1 MTFGYAR
8 VSTHE
13 QNLDLQIDALVNFGI
28 DSKNI
33 FCDKISATKS
43 KRPQLDLLLSKLRQG
58 DTLIVWK
65 LDRLARSLIDFTQKM
80 SFFNENGILFKSI
93 TEPFIDTTQSSPHGQ
108 FFMNMIATMAQFE
121 KDLIRERT
129 KAGLISAQL
138 RGKELG
144 RPKGISAKNE
154 KKAQRCARLFK
165 EGILSVSEICEEVG
179 VSRATYY
186 RYLREQGVEGIRN
199 YERLSL

>member
-1 MTFGYAR
+1 MFFGYAR

-13 QNLDLQIDALVNFGI
+13 QNLDLQIDALVNFGV

-43 KRPQLDLLLSKLRQG
+43 ERPQLDLLLSKLRQG
-58 DTLIVWK
+58 DTLVVWK

-129 KAGLISAQL
+129 KAGLISARL
-138 RGKELG
+138 RRRELG

-154 KKAQRCARLFK
+154 KKAQRCVRLFK

-186 RYLREQGVEGIRN
+186 RYLRQQGVEEIRS
-199 YERLSL
+199 YEKN